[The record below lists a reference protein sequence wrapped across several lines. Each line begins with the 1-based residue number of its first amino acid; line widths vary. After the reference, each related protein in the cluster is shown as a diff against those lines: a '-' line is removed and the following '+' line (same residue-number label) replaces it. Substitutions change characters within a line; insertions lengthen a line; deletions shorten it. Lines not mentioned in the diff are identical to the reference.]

1 MRKRKVSPR
10 RTEREAN
17 DTVARHKTP
26 LEEKY
31 KDVPHYELIQKD
43 GVVNIP
49 SIFMFTG
56 GMTEYYSF
64 LKACGAFN
72 CTVNLQNEGIS
83 IAPNDDDPARLI
95 KEMIYFQMLT
105 SPEMV
110 EQYLRFMLNR
120 DKMTWES
127 VTGQRDR

>member
-1 MRKRKVSPR
+1 MEFLR
-10 RTEREAN
+10 RMERGVN

-26 LEEKY
+26 LEEMY

-56 GMTEYYSF
+56 GQQEYYSF
-64 LKACGAFN
+64 LKACSDFN

-83 IAPNDDDPARLI
+83 IAPNDDDPVRLI

-110 EQYLRFMLNR
+110 GQYLRFMLNR

-127 VTGQRDR
+127 VIGK

>member
-1 MRKRKVSPR
+1 MEYLR
-10 RTEREAN
+10 RTERGVN

-26 LEEKY
+26 LEEMY

-64 LKACGAFN
+64 LKACGDFN

-83 IAPNDDDPARLI
+83 IAPNDDDPTRLI
-95 KEMIYFQMLT
+95 KEMIYFQMAS
-105 SPEMV
+105 SPKLV

-127 VTGQRDR
+127 VTGDNIL

>member
-1 MRKRKVSPR
+1 MEYLR
-10 RTEREAN
+10 RMGRGVN

-49 SIFMFTG
+49 SIFMFSG

-64 LKACGAFN
+64 LKACSDFN
-72 CTVNLQNEGIS
+72 CTVNLQNEEIS
-83 IAPNDDDPARLI
+83 IAPNDDDPVRLI
-95 KEMIYFQMLT
+95 KEMIYFQMAS
-105 SPEMV
+105 SPELV
-110 EQYLRFMLNR
+110 EQHLRFMLNR

-127 VTGQRDR
+127 VTGDNIL

>member
-1 MRKRKVSPR
+1 MEYLR
-10 RTEREAN
+10 RTERGVN

-26 LEEKY
+26 LEEMY

-64 LKACGAFN
+64 LKACRDFN
-72 CTVNLQNEGIS
+72 CTVNLQNEEIS
-83 IAPNDDDPARLI
+83 IAPNDDDPVRLI
-95 KEMIYFQMLT
+95 KEMIYFQMAT
-105 SPEMV
+105 RPEMA

-120 DKMTWES
+120 DKMSWES
-127 VTGQRDR
+127 VTGGNIL

>member
-1 MRKRKVSPR
+1 MRKLKVFLR
-10 RTEREAN
+10 RMERGVN
-17 DTVARHKTP
+17 DTVARHKTS

-64 LKACGAFN
+64 LKACSAFN

-83 IAPNDDDPARLI
+83 IAPNDDDPVRLI

-110 EQYLRFMLNR
+110 EQYLRFLLNK

-127 VTGQRDR
+127 VAGQRDR

>member
-1 MRKRKVSPR
+1 MEYLR
-10 RTEREAN
+10 RMERGVNNA
-17 DTVARHKTP
+17 VARHKTP

-43 GVVNIP
+43 GVANIP
-49 SIFMFTG
+49 SIFMFSG
-56 GMTEYYSF
+56 GMTEYYPF
-64 LKACGAFN
+64 LKACSDFN

-95 KEMIYFQMLT
+95 KEMIYFQVAT
-105 SPEMV
+105 SPELV

-127 VTGQRDR
+127 VTGGNIL